1 MGTLLHLRF
10 PLIAQNN
17 DIAVAAAAG
26 AGLIFMLLYLAFL
39 LLIIVGMWKMFTKAG
54 KPGWASIIPI
64 YNIVVLIE
72 ITGKPLWWIV
82 LLFIPFVNFVVGILI
97 NLALAERFGKG
108 AGFAVGLILLSF
120 IFIPIL
126 GFGSATYH
134 PASASAG

>member
-1 MGTLLHLRF
+1 MTLLTS

-17 DIAVAAAAG
+17 DTAIAAVAG
-26 AGLIFMLLYLAFL
+26 TMFLIFMLIYFAVV
-39 LLIIVGMWKMFTKAG
+39 LLIIVGLWKMFTKAG

-64 YNIVVLIE
+64 YNLVVLIE

-108 AGFAVGLILLSF
+108 SGFAVGLILLPV
-120 IFIPIL
+120 IFYPIL

-134 PASASAG
+134 PAPTSAG